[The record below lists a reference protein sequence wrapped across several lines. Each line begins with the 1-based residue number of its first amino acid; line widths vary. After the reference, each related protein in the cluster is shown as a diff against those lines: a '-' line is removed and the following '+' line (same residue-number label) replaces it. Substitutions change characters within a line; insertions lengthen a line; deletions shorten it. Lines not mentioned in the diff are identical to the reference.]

1 MPKLLQEIDLTP
13 CEIVNVLRQYGFA
26 HSFRVPFRNCPMNP
40 LITWLLSLLMTILAD
55 GMRTGVAVMQE
66 DESLLEQFGNLLGG
80 AFGGGAREAEPQM
93 PAQVMFGQP
102 EAGAVPT
109 EKDRTEH
116 IDRLKAYSGALQV
129 WITQACV
136 LTDAQQTTLKE
147 VADKM
152 LADEITRF
160 AKRRNP
166 QHQNQM
172 FPETFPILFTRLAGA
187 ADGFQTKLLAAIRKE
202 LLTREQ
208 QDKLTTALAD
218 RAKAH
223 REAFRTYIVAI
234 FDKELFLTT
243 EQRTALASELAAKGQ
258 TRIHPLYAFQ
268 PQSYY
273 LPYESLGV
281 LLPKAKGKT
290 FLEESQEKR
299 LQDLYDSTSN
309 NNNLVFQT
317 SSGPDE
323 WQKQIAEAGK
333 AQREQYQ
340 RAAAVRVDYFRT
352 ELKLT
357 PEQSEFLTTAGK
369 GASIR
374 ALGDWKE
381 TTQQTIDQMQQ
392 QMAQMGGNFGFGAQN
407 MNTNTI
413 EQNEIWAEAVK
424 SVTSSGAADD
434 SLKQRKDFHT
444 TATADMLLALLDE
457 ELWLMPEQHERLRV
471 IIRKSLPNTSD
482 PTQSQEYVRDVV
494 LLAFPLFKTR
504 EQDRN
509 EILTEPQ
516 REAWKQLQS
525 FFQWQQQGNYMQI
538 PLRNQGGSVGFMLSD

>member
-1 MPKLLQEIDLTP
+1 
-13 CEIVNVLRQYGFA
+13 
-26 HSFRVPFRNCPMNP
+26 MNP
-40 LITWLLSLLMTILAD
+40 FITWLLSLLMTVFAN
-55 GMRTGVAVMQE
+55 GMQTFDAVLQE
-66 DESLLEQFGNLLGG
+66 DKSLLEQFGNLLGG
-80 AFGGGAREAEPQM
+80 AFGGGARAAEPQM
-93 PAQVMFGQP
+93 PAQVGFAQP
-102 EAGAVPT
+102 DAGAAPT

-116 IDRLKAYSGALQV
+116 VDRLKAYGGALQV
-129 WITQACV
+129 WIKQTCV

-152 LADEITRF
+152 LADEITKF

-172 FPETFPILFTRLAGA
+172 FPQTFPILFTRPSGA
-187 ADGFQTKLLAAIRKE
+187 AEGFQSKLVEAIRKE
-202 LLTREQ
+202 LLTPEQ
-208 QDKLTTALAD
+208 QDTLTTALAD

-234 FDKELFLTT
+234 FDKELFLTA

-258 TRIHPLYAFQ
+258 TRMHPLYAFQ

-273 LPYESLGV
+273 LPYEPLGA
-281 LLPKAKGKT
+281 LLPKAQGKT
-290 FLEESQEKR
+290 FLEESQKKR
-299 LQDLYDSTSN
+299 LQDLYDSNSN
-309 NNNLVFQT
+309 GNNLIFQT
-317 SSGPDE
+317 SSSPDE
-323 WQKQIAEAGK
+323 WQQQIAAAGK
-333 AQREQYQ
+333 TQREQYQ

-381 TTQQTIDQMQQ
+381 TTQQTIDQMQA

-424 SVTSSGAADD
+424 SVTSGAAEE

-444 TATADMLLALLDE
+444 NATADMLLALLDE
-457 ELWLMPEQHERLRV
+457 ELWLASDQQERLREIV
-471 IIRKSLPNTSD
+471 RKSLPKTAD
-482 PTQSQEYVRDVV
+482 PTQYQEYVRDVV

-538 PLRNQGGSVGFMLSD
+538 PLRNQGGSFGFMLSD

>member
-1 MPKLLQEIDLTP
+1 
-13 CEIVNVLRQYGFA
+13 
-26 HSFRVPFRNCPMNP
+26 MNP
-40 LITWLLSLLMTILAD
+40 LITWLLSLSMTVPAN
-55 GMRTGVAVMQE
+55 GVQTCVAVLQE
-66 DESLLEQFGNLLGG
+66 DKSLLEQFGNLLGG
-80 AFGGGAREAEPQM
+80 AFGGGAREAEPLM

-102 EAGAVPT
+102 EASAIPS

-116 IDRLKAYSGALQV
+116 SDRLKAYSGSLQA
-129 WITQACV
+129 WIGPASE
-136 LTDAQQTTLKE
+136 LTEAQQSTLKDI
-147 VADKM
+147 ADK
-152 LADEITRF
+152 LIADEIAKF

-166 QHQNQM
+166 QHMNQV
-172 FPETFPILFTRLAGA
+172 FPETFPILFTRPAGA
-187 ADGFQTKLLAAIRKE
+187 AEGFQKKLLEAIRKE
-202 LLTREQ
+202 LLTPDQ
-208 QDKLTTALAD
+208 QEMLATALAD

-223 REAFRTYIVAI
+223 REAFRIYIVAI
-234 FDKELFLTT
+234 FDKELFLTSD
-243 EQRTALASELAAKGQ
+243 QRTALASELAAKGQ

-273 LPYESLGV
+273 LPYEPLGS

-290 FLEESQEKR
+290 FLEESQERR
-299 LQDLYDSTSN
+299 LQDLYDSTPN
-309 NNNLVFQT
+309 GNNLIFQT
-317 SSGPDE
+317 SSSPDE
-323 WQKQIAEAGK
+323 WQQQIAAAGK
-333 AQREQYQ
+333 TQREQYQ
-340 RAAAVRVDYFRT
+340 RAAAVRVDFYRT

-407 MNTNTI
+407 MNTNNI

-471 IIRKSLPNTSD
+471 IIRKSLPKTAD
-482 PTQSQEYVRDVV
+482 PTQYQEYVRDVV

-538 PLRNQGGSVGFMLSD
+538 PLRNQGGSFGFSLSD